1 VTRGGGFGEAWCEAA
16 GELFNS
22 TMAGDAVADE
32 AWRDGE
38 GVVCAVGASFDRVV
52 ASFGTT

>member
-1 VTRGGGFGEAWCEAA
+1 MTRGGGFGEAWCEAA
-16 GELFNS
+16 GEWFNS

-38 GVVCAVGASFDRVV
+38 GVVWAVGASFDRVV
-52 ASFGTT
+52 ASFGAT